1 MINKNY
7 VTSSERMGSGGL
19 LQFLNHKDEESV
31 LGINVLEP
39 KCGPDLQVTIGD
51 DGWIRSDFV
60 PYSVVV
66 SHYIFSN

>member
-1 MINKNY
+1 M
-7 VTSSERMGSGGL
+7 

-51 DGWIRSDFV
+51 DGWIRSDLV

>member
-7 VTSSERMGSGGL
+7 VTSSERMESGGL
-19 LQFLNHKDEESV
+19 FQFLNHKDEWSF

-39 KCGPDLQVTIGD
+39 KWGRDLHAVIGD

-60 PYSVVV
+60 PRSVVV